1 MESYLSTEEINE
13 INLFQILRF
22 IEWRKSLNN
31 KNKFSL
37 ELF

>member
-1 MESYLSTEEINE
+1 MELYLTNEEINE
-13 INLFQILRF
+13 INLFQISRF

-31 KNKFSL
+31 KNKFSS